1 MFLEYVLMTWNS
13 KITEGLQFGFIVSIK
28 KFNVELLFKVVLT
41 LDLFK
46 MAVEPAF
53 QTWGR
58 PKMNI
63 SRTLR
68 LTRIT
73 IKRIE
78 AKPHDCSNY
87 YFGMSGN
94 SCYRKGDDF
103 RYTYVYVH

>member
-63 SRTLR
+63 SRTLH
-68 LTRIT
+68 
-73 IKRIE
+73 E
-78 AKPHDCSNY
+78 
-87 YFGMSGN
+87 
-94 SCYRKGDDF
+94 
-103 RYTYVYVH
+103 